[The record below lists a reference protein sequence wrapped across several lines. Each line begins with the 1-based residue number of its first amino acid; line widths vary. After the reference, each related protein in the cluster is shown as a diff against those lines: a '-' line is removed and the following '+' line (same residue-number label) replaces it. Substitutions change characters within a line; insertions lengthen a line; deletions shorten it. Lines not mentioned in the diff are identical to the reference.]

1 MIASSSQPQNERA
14 LILRLCVFSPFVL
27 QCYMYQVENGDL
39 ICGNP
44 PWVVSTA
51 SSTQVSDPLFPGSY
65 IPGLHCPL
73 FGVSG
78 NPYASVAV
86 DEDFYDHTLCTC
98 DAGFW
103 GCNGRCIKCPDQCSC
118 NGTVVKDCFPIM
130 TLGTV
135 KRVSLAEGNLAIDQP
150 FTVTEM
156 LPCQRSIAGDT
167 LCNPHSKPWP
177 QFLKH
182 LNNPDATNDDLQ
194 ELLGFCDGGHQGR
207 LCTQCRSG
215 YFESGRFCM
224 QCMGTPMHVVI
235 LLLNLL
241 FLAAIV
247 AYVYKQQPT
256 DQVARQT
263 LLTYLHEER
272 NTLLAVGINRQRK
285 QKAKAALPPML
296 DVPLEERFRP
306 ADPSSSSSSDAA
318 DVPVAIVASSPPPS
332 RSRSAAADNPLKLLI
347 FHSQQLSLLFLSSVS
362 LPTMLSGFVRVSSN
376 ASTGFSP
383 SLLLAMD
390 CLGSWTLEHKCLMA
404 LLTPLLICAVAA
416 ANRWWY
422 LRRVRKFN
430 PFDALGIAA
439 PARSTES
446 DDHAQ
451 TLSNKINGTCMAMMY
466 MLLMPCVQV
475 SLTALGCT
483 DTRESAHTYLN
494 LQPFV
499 RCDEHWRT
507 RIFPPAFLAMLWW
520 CVVFPLGTTLLM
532 RRMHHRLVDVANLRS
547 SSTSS
552 HQFTESASSSSSFS
566 SSSSSLESSID
577 GTALRS
583 WSLYSGLMS
592 PFSARYWY
600 FEQILLLRRLA
611 LAAVVCII
619 PQQSLYLPLLLLAVI
634 QCSALAQHAAAPYRS
649 AWLNRGE
656 TISLFLLNL
665 NYLTALVEQSAVA
678 QAAGGSNGANDRV
691 WVMVRTR
698 LLGTQSDDEAEGGGR

>member
-1 MIASSSQPQNERA
+1 MSA
-14 LILRLCVFSPFVL
+14 
-27 QCYMYQVENGDL
+27 
-39 ICGNP
+39 
-44 PWVVSTA
+44 
-51 SSTQVSDPLFPGSY
+51 
-65 IPGLHCPL
+65 
-73 FGVSG
+73 
-78 NPYASVAV
+78 
-86 DEDFYDHTLCTC
+86 
-98 DAGFW
+98 
-103 GCNGRCIKCPDQCSC
+103 
-118 NGTVVKDCFPIM
+118 
-130 TLGTV
+130 
-135 KRVSLAEGNLAIDQP
+135 
-150 FTVTEM
+150 
-156 LPCQRSIAGDT
+156 
-167 LCNPHSKPWP
+167 
-177 QFLKH
+177 
-182 LNNPDATNDDLQ
+182 
-194 ELLGFCDGGHQGR
+194 
-207 LCTQCRSG
+207 
-215 YFESGRFCM
+215 
-224 QCMGTPMHVVI
+224 PMHVII

-241 FLAAIV
+241 FLAAII

-272 NTLLAVGINRQRK
+272 STLLAVGINRQRK
-285 QKAKAALPPML
+285 QKAALPPML
-296 DVPLEERFRP
+296 DVPLEERFRSAP
-306 ADPSSSSSSDAA
+306 SSPSSSVTA
-318 DVPVAIVASSPPPS
+318 DVPVAIVVSSPQ
-332 RSRSAAADNPLKLLI
+332 SRSAAVDNPLKLLI

-362 LPTMLSGFVRVSSN
+362 LPTMLGGFVRVSSN

-383 SLLLAMD
+383 SSLLAMD

-404 LLTPLLICAVAA
+404 LLTPMIICAVAA
-416 ANRWWY
+416 ANRWWH
-422 LRRVRKFN
+422 LRRVRN
-430 PFDALGIAA
+430 AIPFDARAGGAA

-446 DDHAQ
+446 DSDDAQ

-499 RCDEHWRT
+499 RCDDHWRT

-665 NYLTALVEQSAVA
+665 NYLTALVEQSAMA